1 MPLWLACV
9 ILLLAVSGVV
19 LARRY
24 LGAHRNARMLCITFC
39 AILALIA
46 FLYIGLTFLLV
57 NAVE

>member
-9 ILLLAVSGVV
+9 ILLLAVLGMV

-24 LGAHRNARMLCITFC
+24 LGAHRNARMLCISFC

-46 FLYIGLTFLLV
+46 LVYIGLTLLLV
-57 NAVE
+57 SAVE

>member
-19 LARRY
+19 LARLY
-24 LGAHRNARMLCITFC
+24 LGAHRNTRMLCITFC
-39 AILALIA
+39 TILTLNA
-46 FLYIGLTFLLV
+46 FLYLGLTLLLV

>member
-39 AILALIA
+39 TIFALIA
-46 FLYIGLTFLLV
+46 LLYIGLTFLLV

>member
-39 AILALIA
+39 MILALIA

>member
-24 LGAHRNARMLCITFC
+24 LGAHRNARMLCINFC
-39 AILALIA
+39 TILALIA
-46 FLYIGLTFLLV
+46 FLYIRLTFLLV

>member
-9 ILLLAVSGVV
+9 ILLLAVLGIV

-24 LGAHRNARMLCITFC
+24 LATNRNARMLCITFC
-39 AILALIA
+39 TILTLIA
-46 FLYIGLTFLLV
+46 FLYIGLTLLLV

>member
-24 LGAHRNARMLCITFC
+24 LGTHRNARMLCISFC
-39 AILALIA
+39 SILALIA
-46 FLYIGLTFLLV
+46 LVYIGLTLLLV
-57 NAVE
+57 SAVE

>member
-9 ILLLAVSGVV
+9 ILLLAVLGMV
-19 LARRY
+19 LARRNMSAD
-24 LGAHRNARMLCITFC
+24 GHGRILCISFC

-46 FLYIGLTFLLV
+46 LVYIGLTLLLV

>member
-24 LGAHRNARMLCITFC
+24 LGAHRNARMLCINFC
-39 AILALIA
+39 SILALIA
-46 FLYIGLTFLLV
+46 LVYIGLTLLLV
-57 NAVE
+57 SAVE

>member
-19 LARRY
+19 LARRH
-24 LGAHRNARMLCITFC
+24 LGAHRNARMLCNTFC
-39 AILALIA
+39 TILALIA

>member
-1 MPLWLACV
+1 M
-9 ILLLAVSGVV
+9 LLAVSGVV

-39 AILALIA
+39 TILALIA

>member
-9 ILLLAVSGVV
+9 ILLLAVLGMV

-24 LGAHRNARMLCITFC
+24 LSADGHGRILCISFC

-46 FLYIGLTFLLV
+46 LVYIGLTLLLV
-57 NAVE
+57 SAVE